1 MRSSTETHK
10 RRAALSKIKKVATEL
25 THDYG
30 YASFVMDA
38 HIIHPSG
45 RFVNN
50 FSVFFEKVFK
60 KKGQHLRFFTKVIGE
75 RRLYIIKPQ
84 EKYTLAH
91 DDIHRTSCG
100 DDMPSLRLGACGL
113 DKKRTKQVLRS
124 FLVQARGLE
133 SRRYDAKPR
142 IFRLC
147 YAPRSV
153 AGLLPLPFKSP

>member
-1 MRSSTETHK
+1 MRSSVEAHK

-60 KKGQHLRFFTKVIGE
+60 KKGQHLRFFTKVIDK
-75 RRLYIIKPQ
+75 RQFLLYN
-84 EKYTLAH
+84 EK
-91 DDIHRTSCG
+91 
-100 DDMPSLRLGACGL
+100 
-113 DKKRTKQVLRS
+113 
-124 FLVQARGLE
+124 
-133 SRRYDAKPR
+133 AK
-142 IFRLC
+142 LT
-147 YAPRSV
+147 
-153 AGLLPLPFKSP
+153 